1 MEDYEIIKRLGGG
14 SFADVYQAKE
24 KSTGDLVAIKVLK
37 KKYRKFEDC
46 CELREIKSLQKL
58 QQDSL
63 SNEKG
68 VDNIIKLKQII
79 FDKKTGT
86 LNIVFEY
93 METDLYELMKKRA
106 PQKLSETE
114 IKDITYQVLLGLYHM
129 HKYGFFHRDMKPENL
144 LLTGK
149 KIKIA
154 DFGLAREIRSI
165 PPYTEYVSTR
175 YYRAPEC
182 ILRSTNYN
190 SPIDIWALGCILAEM
205 YMHPMP
211 LFYGS
216 TEKEVFY
223 KICSIL
229 GSPNNNIWPEGINQ
243 ANLIGMKIPQNHG
256 TNLKNIVIGA
266 SDEAIDLMEKMLKWD
281 PNSRETASNLLNH
294 PFFNG
299 CKYENKLINST
310 NFFSDFGDVKNF
322 NKTNR
327 RFRPNNDEKN
337 DKDNNKNKDKDDD
350 NFNKLLN
357 DTEGFNKLLNQLKKE
372 ESENNKNYEKNK
384 NKNLLGESFY
394 KRHLNINSNEI
405 NNKNNNEKKIISEVN
420 ENDSD
425 SDDNNI
431 NSKKE
436 NKKKEDVDELD
447 FLLNSNNNIRNK
459 DIEDNFNR
467 DSNKGQ
473 SSKYD
478 FIFND
483 NSNKKKDDDL
493 FDEYFKKNNER
504 DSSNIDSEI
513 KKILDK
519 DTGLESNNK
528 LNSFYKENK
537 KSNNKA
543 LQMSRARS
551 QINTKL
557 LNPQNNQY
565 EEQSYNLNSIVN
577 TNRRGGG
584 RGSVKYEPN
593 KNSLFND
600 NDNKSFNINLN
611 NQDKY
616 LFNKELNPYEYKDK
630 KSQYEFNNMDNFGE
644 LINRQNSYCVNDKK
658 FNLYD
663 NNDSLFSPFR
673 NKKEEETRFKK
684 NFLYENNNYNWNI

>member
-1 MEDYEIIKRLGGG
+1 
-14 SFADVYQAKE
+14 
-24 KSTGDLVAIKVLK
+24 
-37 KKYRKFEDC
+37 
-46 CELREIKSLQKL
+46 
-58 QQDSL
+58 
-63 SNEKG
+63 
-68 VDNIIKLKQII
+68 
-79 FDKKTGT
+79 
-86 LNIVFEY
+86 
-93 METDLYELMKKRA
+93 
-106 PQKLSETE
+106 
-114 IKDITYQVLLGLYHM
+114 M

-384 NKNLLGESFY
+384 NKNLLEESFY

-537 KSNNKA
+537 KSNNKV

-616 LFNKELNPYEYKDK
+616 FFNKELNPYEYKDK

-673 NKKEEETRFKK
+673 NKKEK
-684 NFLYENNNYNWNI
+684 